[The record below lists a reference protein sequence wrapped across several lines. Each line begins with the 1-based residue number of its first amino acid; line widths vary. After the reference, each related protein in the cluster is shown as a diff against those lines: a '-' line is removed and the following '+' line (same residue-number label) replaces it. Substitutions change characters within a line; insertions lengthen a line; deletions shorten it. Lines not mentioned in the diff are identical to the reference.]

1 MLAVSSVAVTFAAI
15 SIVGAC
21 TLAFLVLTQERKINS
36 AHGMTAFHRHLDALS
51 DDSREHVRSQLRD
64 AKQRQVKR

>member
-1 MLAVSSVAVTFAAI
+1 MLAVSSVAVVFAAI
-15 SIVGAC
+15 SIVGAG
-21 TLAFLVLTQERKINS
+21 TLALLVSTQQRKINS